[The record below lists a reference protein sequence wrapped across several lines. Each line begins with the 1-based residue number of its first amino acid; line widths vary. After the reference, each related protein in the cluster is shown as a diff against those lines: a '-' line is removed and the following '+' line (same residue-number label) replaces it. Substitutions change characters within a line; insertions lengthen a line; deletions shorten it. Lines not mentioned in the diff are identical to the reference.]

1 MNFHIS
7 RWSPL
12 RPQFSSSSLRSP
24 TSPQQQHHHHDDPT
38 GTLHDTVTSNPNLNH
53 HHNHAAFAS
62 PTIEVDGVDTSDD
75 DLKKD
80 HHHITKNNQDDVDT
94 TTDGDEE
101 SESDISADDVTQD
114 SRDVLVQR
122 LTDLAE
128 KLSDGNVR
136 TSSIEALHKQVDE
149 MERILKHGDT
159 RISRSR
165 SRHSQQFSS
174 SRKSSSLRPGGGAG
188 GARRPKSL
196 QFVSSTTTTA
206 GNGELSP
213 VSGRG
218 RENNALGIMTGGA
231 SPVMSPSWFV
241 SQFQRRP
248 STHSQQ
254 EDKDKIRE
262 DLTHSSLSPPTSAVA
277 PSFSASSSRLDEKD
291 ELASPRISQQQQH
304 RAASSHHHTSSS
316 APLAT
321 TTTPPEVVEV
331 VKEAEKMCAEMATI
345 IESLQ
350 SRRQESDVIP
360 FLPYFGRDHTHTH
373 TPPLSSN
380 SLHPTTLAKQSP
392 LTLFFYLHLASTQN
406 TNTPNPTISS
416 ATSTPPPIRRPP
428 TSPNNHMPLYQNQ
441 RPRGTR
447 GRPRSRPP
455 PPQSRASGHRGAG
468 VGVYP
473 KARRG
478 PGVGGGDS

>member
-24 TSPQQQHHHHDDPT
+24 TSPQQQQQHHHHDDPT

-80 HHHITKNNQDDVDT
+80 HRHITKNNQDDVDT
-94 TTDGDEE
+94 TTDTDGDEE

-159 RISRSR
+159 RASRSR

-262 DLTHSSLSPPTSAVA
+262 GLTHSSLSPPTSAVA

-291 ELASPRISQQQQH
+291 ELASPRISQHQQH

-360 FLPYFGRDHTHTH
+360 FLPYFGRDYTHTHTH
-373 TPPLSSN
+373 THSIPLFQLSPSNNPCQTTPTNIVLLSPFSIYTKYKYTESNYLISDVYTTTNPSPTNKPKPPHASLPKSKTSRN
-380 SLHPTTLAKQSP
+380 SW
-392 LTLFFYLHLASTQN
+392 
-406 TNTPNPTISS
+406 
-416 ATSTPPPIRRPP
+416 PP
-428 TSPNNHMPLYQNQ
+428 TKQTSS
-441 RPRGTR
+441 T
-447 GRPRSRPP
+447 S
-455 PPQSRASGHRGAG
+455 
-468 VGVYP
+468 
-473 KARRG
+473 K
-478 PGVGGGDS
+478 